1 MEVNVTVIDLAP
13 LCNCLIMLTT
23 WTSLLKNSSAI
34 VGVWVADPAL
44 FGDDDDEDLTDGDD
58 IDEGLLVAVVVVD
71 MGVVKIGL
79 LWR

>member
-13 LCNCLIMLTT
+13 LCNCLIVLTT
-23 WTSLLKNSSAI
+23 WTSLLKNSSAV
-34 VGVWVADPAL
+34 VGVGVADPAL

-79 LWR
+79 L

>member
-1 MEVNVTVIDLAP
+1 
-13 LCNCLIMLTT
+13 MLTT
-23 WTSLLKNSSAI
+23 WTSLLKNSSAV

-44 FGDDDDEDLTDGDD
+44 FDDDEDLTDGDD

>member
-13 LCNCLIMLTT
+13 LCNCLIVLTT
-23 WTSLLKNSSAI
+23 WTSLLKNSSAV
-34 VGVWVADPAL
+34 VGVWVADPVL
-44 FGDDDDEDLTDGDD
+44 FGDDDDEDLNDGDD